1 MPGTVYFL
9 VLLPIQFPTIAGF
22 SSGFLAIQ
30 ESAGTGRGGEG
41 REESGV
47 LECGVRAFFSVSFS
61 VSFQFPQD

>member
-41 REESGV
+41 RGGRRVEYW
-47 LECGVRAFFSVSFS
+47 SVE
-61 VSFQFPQD
+61 

>member
-30 ESAGTGRGGEG
+30 ESAGTGRGGRRVEYW
-41 REESGV
+41 
-47 LECGVRAFFSVSFS
+47 SVE
-61 VSFQFPQD
+61 